1 VINIAH
7 SKSAL
12 VKILKES
19 GYSHPLLP
27 LAIGILLEAYESG
40 EAPGGPVL
48 NPVGTLLAEA
58 SGKPHA
64 KRKRKASAYNKE
76 YAKQYAKLKKKHP
89 RSKFSVLAKKA
100 HKATKKVRGTKKG
113 QVRKTARRAYER

>member
-1 VINIAH
+1 VIKIAYTQ
-7 SKSAL
+7 KGL
-12 VKILKES
+12 LKILKEA

-27 LAIGILLEAYESG
+27 MAVGILLEAYESG
-40 EAPGGPVL
+40 EAPGGML
-48 NPVGTLLAEA
+48 NPAGMLVAEA
-58 SGKPHA
+58 SGKPHQ

-100 HKATKKVRGTKKG
+100 HRATKKVRK
-113 QVRKTARRAYER
+113 

>member
-1 VINIAH
+1 MAV
-7 SKSAL
+7 
-12 VKILKES
+12 
-19 GYSHPLLP
+19 
-27 LAIGILLEAYESG
+27 GILMEAYESG
-40 EAPGGPVL
+40 DAPGGVHL
-48 NPVGTLLAEA
+48 NPAGALVATV
-58 SGKPHA
+58 SP

-113 QVRKTARRAYER
+113 S

>member
-1 VINIAH
+1 MINIAH
-7 SKSAL
+7 SKTAL

-27 LAIGILLEAYESG
+27 LAVGILLEAYESG
-40 EAPGGPVL
+40 EAPGGML
-48 NPVGTLLAEA
+48 NPAGQLIAEA

-89 RSKFSVLAKKA
+89 RTSFASLAKKA
-100 HKATKKVRGTKKG
+100 HRATKKVRK
-113 QVRKTARRAYER
+113 